1 MVPLSTLRDVNF
13 AVFYC
18 ALQYLLIVLAQ
29 NVFAKTHA
37 ISALVAIRT
46 QVVVL
51 VAGYGLV
58 LLCGL
63 FMGVEHAPE
72 RAPAVAPGDAPGDP
86 APARTEWGAGVM
98 YHVAAAALAFSVCVV
113 GGIWLQCIIVTVACV
128 HDVHGCVC
136 QQLWG
141 GDYAVVGTLVLTLMQ
156 TQLLGST
163 LVTAASFAAVQ
174 EYAVQVYW
182 AGTLYSTS
190 VLVYA
195 LLVPTYSSDI
205 QCSDVCSLAE
215 SADAASNTCAA
226 GATEHWIST
235 GDAIILAVGA
245 TIPIAIHALLLL
257 LRAVQGPRRN
267 AVQRISVGVPV
278 GAPVGAPVT
287 APVTA
292 FADSGPEQSDRAAWT
307 TPVDLLL
314 CLTPVATTVAALSSS
329 GSWHLALGLVP
340 LPVIIFFLAVRTF
353 KRPGDK
359 RTIPSAVKIS

>member
-1 MVPLSTLRDVNF
+1 MVPLSTLRDINF

-18 ALQYLLIVLAQ
+18 ALQYLLIVLAR
-29 NVFAKTHA
+29 NVFTPTHA

-58 LLCGL
+58 LLSML
-63 FMGVEHAPE
+63 FMGVEN
-72 RAPAVAPGDAPGDP
+72 APARAPGDEPGDP
-86 APARTEWGAGVM
+86 APARKEWGGGVM

-113 GGIWLQCIIVTVACV
+113 GGIWLQCIIVAVACV
-128 HDVHGCVC
+128 HDDRGCVC

-141 GDYAVVGTLVLTLMQ
+141 GDYAVVGTLVLALMQ

-195 LLVPTYSSDI
+195 LLVPTYSSEI
-205 QCSDVCSLAE
+205 QCNNVCTAAGSVY
-215 SADAASNTCAA
+215 AASNSCAA
-226 GATEHWIST
+226 DATEHWISA
-235 GDAIILAVGA
+235 GDARILVVGA
-245 TIPIAIHALLLL
+245 TIPVAIHTLLLL
-257 LRAVQGPRRN
+257 LRAVKGPRPT
-267 AVQRISVGVPV
+267 AVGTPV
-278 GAPVGAPVT
+278 SAV
-287 APVTA
+287 
-292 FADSGPEQSDRAAWT
+292 ADSGPEQGDRAAWT

-329 GSWHLALGLVP
+329 GSWHLALALVP
-340 LPVIIFFLAVRTF
+340 LPVIIFFLAVRTLQ
-353 KRPGDK
+353 RPGDK
-359 RTIPSAVKIS
+359 RTIPSAVVKNS

>member
-1 MVPLSTLRDVNF
+1 MVPLSTLRDINF

-29 NVFAKTHA
+29 NVFAPTHA

-58 LLCGL
+58 LLSML
-63 FMGVEHAPE
+63 FMGVEN
-72 RAPAVAPGDAPGDP
+72 APARAPGDEPGDP
-86 APARTEWGAGVM
+86 APARKEWGGGVM

-113 GGIWLQCIIVTVACV
+113 GGIWLQCIIVAVACV
-128 HDVHGCVC
+128 HDDRGCVC

-141 GDYAVVGTLVLTLMQ
+141 GDYAVVGTLVLALMQ

-195 LLVPTYSSDI
+195 LLVPTYSSEI
-205 QCSDVCSLAE
+205 QCSNVCTAAGSVY
-215 SADAASNTCAA
+215 AASNSCAA
-226 GATEHWIST
+226 DATEHWISA
-235 GDAIILAVGA
+235 GDARILVVGA
-245 TIPIAIHALLLL
+245 TIPVAIHTLLLL
-257 LRAVQGPRRN
+257 LRAVKGPRPT
-267 AVQRISVGVPV
+267 AVHPISVGLLV
-278 GAPVGAPVT
+278 GAPVGTPVS
-287 APVTA
+287 AV
-292 FADSGPEQSDRAAWT
+292 ADSGPEQGDRAAWT

-329 GSWHLALGLVP
+329 GSWHLALALVP
-340 LPVIIFFLAVRTF
+340 LPVIIFFLAVRTLQ
-353 KRPGDK
+353 RPGDK
-359 RTIPSAVKIS
+359 RTIPSAVGKSS